1 MRDCGPARTM
11 ACDGARGSRPARG
24 RDTRRGVVPQQGS
37 AQSVEHVSAAPRQSP
52 GELARIAFR
61 ARRGRAARCVI
72 GARLATTCPRSDSR
86 ESSRTTARLFAAPAP
101 PKIPASWPARG
112 ASWAQRA
119 RGDAARAACTS
130 TPSTTSGEPH
140 SSFRAWMASSP
151 SRMRISS
158 AAAAAASPTPSPSSA
173 LKKSSTYRKAGR
185 KTTRRS
191 TAARNAPAARDAR
204 ARRDAR
210 RRGQGEMPRAESR
223 PALHRARG
231 PEERRVVPRGVRF
244 AAIQEDDVGRS
255 SRRHAQRNAA
265 VGCVDIR
272 LPETRRSAAALH
284 QHPRQLFELI
294 DRLMFDR
301 ASQPRPRV
309 QIGRGRVVDRPDFLS
324 LHHGETL

>member
-37 AQSVEHVSAAPRQSP
+37 SQSVEHVSAAPRQSP
-52 GELARIAFR
+52 GELARVAFR
-61 ARRGRAARCVI
+61 ARRGRAAGGVN

-173 LKKSSTYRKAGR
+173 LKKSSTYRSAGR
-185 KTTRRS
+185 KEDDASQHRREECACRTRRS
-191 TAARNAPAARDAR
+191 R
-204 ARRDAR
+204 A
-210 RRGQGEMPRAESR
+210 
-223 PALHRARG
+223 
-231 PEERRVVPRGVRF
+231 
-244 AAIQEDDVGRS
+244 
-255 SRRHAQRNAA
+255 SRRTATRTRRNAA
-265 VGCVDIR
+265 RRVAPSSPPSSWPRRTPRCASRRTLCRDTGRRRRPQLAPPRAAQCGGR
-272 LPETRRSAAALH
+272 LRRHPPSRNEALCSRAPPAPAPALRADRSNHGRSRVPAASAGSGRTRSR
-284 QHPRQLFELI
+284 R
-294 DRLMFDR
+294 
-301 ASQPRPRV
+301 RPA
-309 QIGRGRVVDRPDFLS
+309 
-324 LHHGETL
+324 